1 MPDDFKHAVLGRTG
15 LKVCRLGLA
24 GTYRPGKEAI
34 HKALDAGINYFFFF
48 GIDTQLIKVLRDAI
62 PARRR
67 EDFVLAS
74 GGGNLILKS
83 QNLRK
88 SVERRLRKLKTDY
101 IDIYHYLGVYK
112 EKHFPEKVK
121 EELLKLKETGKVR
134 FTGVSCHHRKLLGK
148 LAREGEVDVLMIRY
162 NTAHR
167 GAEQDIFPYLAEH
180 NPGVVSYT
188 ATRWGYLLRRPKGWP
203 ADGRVPTAGDC
214 YRFVLSNPAVHVAL
228 TAPRNL
234 KQLEENLKVLDA
246 GPLPAEDME
255 FMRRFGDAVHAR
267 QKKFRF
273 FT

>member
-74 GGGNLILKS
+74 GGGNLIFKS

-88 SVERRLRKLKTDY
+88 SVERRLRQLKTDY
-101 IDIYHYLGVYK
+101 IDIYHYLGIYK

-255 FMRRFGDAVHAR
+255 FMRHFGDAVHAR